1 MKKIRLIAI
10 FLLIIALMS
19 HAGCMNTDSPARG
32 SITGLVT
39 DSSGNP
45 LSAVK
50 VYTTEAATFS
60 DVYGKW
66 VLTSLTPQLTEITA
80 ARENYQ
86 SQRQNVEVVSGE
98 TVTGVNFALPA
109 DSEIYDVQITGVT
122 SSRARIT
129 FYTKFQARASVS
141 YGINALFDKTT
152 PTDAELVFLHQYE
165 LTDLIPASSYRFKC
179 VAIDKTGRR
188 LESEVKPLI
197 LSLPHG

>member
-1 MKKIRLIAI
+1 
-10 FLLIIALMS
+10 
-19 HAGCMNTDSPARG
+19 MNTDSPARG

-86 SQRQNVEVVSGE
+86 SQRQNIEVVSG
-98 TVTGVNFALPA
+98 
-109 DSEIYDVQITGVT
+109 
-122 SSRARIT
+122 
-129 FYTKFQARASVS
+129 
-141 YGINALFDKTT
+141 
-152 PTDAELVFLHQYE
+152 
-165 LTDLIPASSYRFKC
+165 
-179 VAIDKTGRR
+179 
-188 LESEVKPLI
+188 
-197 LSLPHG
+197 